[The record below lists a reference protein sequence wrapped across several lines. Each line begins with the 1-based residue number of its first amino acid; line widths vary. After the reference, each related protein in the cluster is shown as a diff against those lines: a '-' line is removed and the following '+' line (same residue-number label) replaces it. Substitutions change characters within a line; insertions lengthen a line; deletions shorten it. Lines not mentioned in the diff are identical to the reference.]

1 MRLSGEPDPLLC
13 PVCGAPLAQRDGV
26 LVCPAGH
33 SFDIA
38 REGYVNLL
46 APAQARRAILGDEK
60 AMLLARRR
68 FLEAGHY
75 APLMAAINE
84 TVIRHVEAAHLHIAY
99 IVDAGCGE
107 GAYLGALQAAL
118 EPRKGEYVFTGI
130 DIAKDAARL
139 AARRYPGIRFV
150 VADITGR
157 LPLPDASADVLLN
170 VFAPRNPAEFRRVLA
185 PGGLLLVVIPAP
197 GHLASLRERFD
208 LLGVEEDKRAHVA
221 AQFTGGFTLDA
232 AAELGFSLALDAAA
246 LLDLVQMT
254 PNYWHLAPETREALA
269 SAAPLETQA
278 AFELLSF
285 RRG

>member
-1 MRLSGEPDPLLC
+1 MQLSDESNPLLC
-13 PVCGAPLAQRDGV
+13 PVCSAPLVQTSRV
-26 LVCPAGH
+26 LTCPAGH
-33 SFDIA
+33 SFDVA

-46 APAQARRAILGDEK
+46 APEQARRAILGDEK

-68 FLEAGHY
+68 FLEEDHY
-75 APLMAAINE
+75 DPLSDAINE
-84 TVIRHVEAAHLHIAY
+84 TVIRHLGTAGLGAAH

-118 EPRKGEYVFTGI
+118 EPREGEYHFTGI

-139 AARRYPGIRFV
+139 AARRCPGIRFV
-150 VADITGR
+150 VADINGR
-157 LPLPDASADVLLN
+157 LPLPDGSADVLLN
-170 VFAPRNPAEFRRVLA
+170 VFAPRNPAEFRRLLR

-221 AQFTGGFTLDA
+221 GQF
-232 AAELGFSLALDAAA
+232 AEGFSLYDTAELNFPLALDPDA

-269 SAAPLETQA
+269 AAAPLETQA

-285 RRG
+285 RRV